1 MELADNYFDLRNII
15 NFHALF
21 GNGFFGTI
29 LNAYTA
35 TLRGEERLLDCIDK

>member
-35 TLRGEERLLDCIDK
+35 TLRGEERLVNLMN